1 MAAENESQIEKH
13 PEELDTTKRT
23 SGELQ
28 EASEPQ
34 QEPEE
39 KKSLITKFQAAF
51 RRGRDGRYAGAGAA
65 QKEDR
70 TAKSTDRSKGLV
82 ALLVCGFLVAVVLV
96 GMFSHSS
103 GDRPGSAA
111 KRTKPSLGRREQR
124 ANSGQEKRG
133 SVTPLH
139 SADLS
144 DQNPSSD
151 EVDAEDIKKTAR
163 VRLQPRQEPKAAP
176 TLASIPADPALEAY
190 RRSREAN
197 MPLPPPPPTAATVA
211 ASAPRTDSDGLK
223 KASLVFVRNDVNG
236 TAGLVRPA
244 VASTEPAL
252 LEKKNSGLLP
262 AGSKLVA
269 RLQAAVS
276 TAVKTPVVAAIEY
289 NYERDGEII
298 IPAGTK
304 AFGELQQANRS
315 GIVNVRFHTLQMADG
330 ATEEINGTGMSLS
343 YGPLKGSVSGSNR
356 AKRVLVRSMTGIGTM
371 AAFLVGGP
379 GGFSGAS
386 GALDNSILLRERIAS
401 NAGLAGE
408 QELMSLALNENIV
421 ITVPANT
428 RFFIVLQDGSGD
440 SKTTPRTLP
449 ARMPERSQVARAAA
463 GSPLPTAQELRELM
477 ELKSELNRTNGEV
490 TATSTSISAAQSP
503 QREE

>member
-1 MAAENESQIEKH
+1 
-13 PEELDTTKRT
+13 
-23 SGELQ
+23 
-28 EASEPQ
+28 
-34 QEPEE
+34 
-39 KKSLITKFQAAF
+39 
-51 RRGRDGRYAGAGAA
+51 
-65 QKEDR
+65 
-70 TAKSTDRSKGLV
+70 
-82 ALLVCGFLVAVVLV
+82 
-96 GMFSHSS
+96 MFSHSS
-103 GDRPGSAA
+103 GDKPGAAA

-139 SADLS
+139 NADLS
-144 DQNPSSD
+144 NQNPSSD

-176 TLASIPADPALEAY
+176 TLASIPADPALESY
-190 RRSREAN
+190 RRSREGN
-197 MPLPPPPPTAATVA
+197 IPLPPPPPTAATVA
-211 ASAPRTDSDGLK
+211 APAPCIDSDGLK

-244 VASTEPAL
+244 VAPTEPAL
-252 LEKKNSGLLP
+252 LERNNSGLLP
-262 AGSKLVA
+262 AGSRLVA

-330 ATEEINGTGMSLS
+330 STEEINGTALSLS

-356 AKRVLVRSMTGIGTM
+356 AKRLLVRSMTGIGTM

-428 RFFIVLQDGSGD
+428 RFFIVLQDGNGD
-440 SKTTPRTLP
+440 NKPTGPRTLP
-449 ARMPERSQVARAAA
+449 ARMPERNQAGGPVA
-463 GSPLPTAQELRELM
+463 GSLLPTAQELRELM
-477 ELKSELNRTNGEV
+477 ELKDELNRTNGDV

-503 QREE
+503 Q

>member
-1 MAAENESQIEKH
+1 MTPENELQIGKHAAELN
-13 PEELDTTKRT
+13 TTKRIPR
-23 SGELQ
+23 EPQ
-28 EASEPQ
+28 EAPEPE
-34 QEPEE
+34 QEAEE

-51 RRGRDGRYAGAGAA
+51 RLARDRRLARAGAA
-65 QKEDR
+65 KKEDR

-82 ALLVCGFLVAVVLV
+82 ALLVCGFLVALVLV

-103 GDRPGSAA
+103 GDKPGSAA

-139 SADLS
+139 NADLGN
-144 DQNPSSD
+144 QNPSSD
-151 EVDAEDIKKTAR
+151 EEVDAEDIKRTAR

-176 TLASIPADPALEAY
+176 TLASIPADPALESY
-190 RRSREAN
+190 RRSREGN
-197 MPLPPPPPTAATVA
+197 IPLPPPPPTAATVA
-211 ASAPRTDSDGLK
+211 APAPRIDSDGLK
-223 KASLVFVRNDVNG
+223 KASLLFVRNDVNG

-244 VASTEPAL
+244 VASTQPAL
-252 LEKKNSGLLP
+252 LERKNSGLLP

-269 RLQAAVS
+269 RFQAAVS

-289 NYERDGEII
+289 NYECDGEII

-330 ATEEINGTGMSLS
+330 TTQEINGTAVSLS
-343 YGPLKGSVSGSNR
+343 YGPLKGTVSGSNR
-356 AKRVLVRSMTGIGTM
+356 AKRILVRSLTGVGTM

-428 RFFIVLQDGSGD
+428 RFFIVLQNGSGD
-440 SKTTPRTLP
+440 NKPAGPRTLP
-449 ARMPERSQVARAAA
+449 ERMPERNQAGGAVA
-463 GSPLPTAQELRELM
+463 GSRLPTAQELRELM
-477 ELKSELNRTNGEV
+477 ELKSELNRMQGEV
-490 TATSTSISAAQSP
+490 TASSVAAQPP
-503 QREE
+503 QQEE